1 MMDGGTRG
9 LFDACTGLAADWFP
23 IESAGAQG
31 VLFSFPKS
39 FVGP

>member
-1 MMDGGTRG
+1 MMDGGTCG
-9 LFDACTGLAADWFP
+9 LFDACTGLVDWFP
-23 IESAGAQG
+23 IESAGVWG